1 MKKFTLDLGHLS
13 ALRRRRG
20 IRRLAIAA
28 LSAGFFFP
36 NGSATMQS
44 SSPDAQQNAAPLAN
58 TLLISEFRLRGSAGT
73 TDEFIELY
81 NNSSSGHTVAAASGT
96 GYGVA
101 ASDGSLRCSVP
112 NGTFFP
118 ARSHFLCVN
127 TGGYSLTN
135 YPAGNGTTA
144 TGDATYTTGIPDNI
158 GIAVF
163 NNNSGGASWNLANR
177 FDAIGSTSE
186 ANTLYRE
193 GAGYPPLSATS
204 VEQTV
209 YRALDPITGL
219 PVDTDNNA
227 TDLVFA
233 TTTGQQLGAGQ
244 RLGAAGPQ
252 NLGSPIFAGNSFSA
266 NLLDTSKALSML
278 PNRVRDTT
286 SDPGNNSQHGTVSIR
301 RRFRNETGA
310 NISRLRFRIEDISTF
325 PAPLGTADLRFRSST
340 LVVVAAINDAATC
353 AATGSPSTPPC
364 TVSVQGTT
372 IETPPAQAL
381 SGGFNTSISA
391 GTVTLGTPLANNA
404 SINLQ
409 FLFGVQAQGAY
420 HIEFQLEALPI
431 SGTRFR
437 VSGNTLSPTATSD
450 TLNRVADY
458 DGDGKT
464 DLSVFRPSTGVWTL
478 RRSTAG
484 ETGLAWGISTDKI
497 TPADFDGD
505 AKTDVAVYRPSEG
518 RWYIF
523 NSATSSFTSIIWG
536 ASTDIPAP
544 GDYDGDGRADA
555 SIFRPSD
562 GNWWLNRT
570 TAGSL
575 TTQFGQNGDV
585 PTVGDYDRDGKS
597 DIGIFRPSNGL
608 WFIRRSLVGDLG
620 FQFGLGTDKVAQADY
635 DGDGRT
641 DIAVYRPST
650 GQWFIANSGTPT
662 FQTIVFG
669 APTDI
674 PVPGDYDGD
683 GRADIAIFRP
693 SDGNWWLSRT
703 TAGQTTIQFG
713 QNGDRPTPN
722 AFGN

>member
-1 MKKFTLDLGHLS
+1 
-13 ALRRRRG
+13 
-20 IRRLAIAA
+20 
-28 LSAGFFFP
+28 
-36 NGSATMQS
+36 MQS
-44 SSPDAQQNAAPLAN
+44 SSPDDQQNAAPLAN

-81 NNSSSGHTVAAASGT
+81 NNTGFSHSVAATSGT

-101 ASDGSLRCSVP
+101 ASDGSLRCTVP
-112 NGTFFP
+112 NGTFIP
-118 ARSHFLCVN
+118 ARGHYLCVN
-127 TGGYSLTN
+127 TGGYSLSN
-135 YPAGNGTTA
+135 YPAGNSATA

-163 NNNSGGASWNLANR
+163 NNNSGGASWNVASR
-177 FDAIGSTSE
+177 FDAIGSTAE
-186 ANTLYRE
+186 ANTLYKE

-204 VEQTV
+204 IEQTI
-209 YRALDPITGL
+209 YRAVDPVTGL

-227 TDLVFA
+227 VDLVFA
-233 TTTGQQLGAGQ
+233 TPNGQQLGAGQ

-252 NLGSPIFAGNSFSA
+252 NMSSPIFASNTFSA
-266 NLLDTSKALSML
+266 NLLDTSKAASTV

-286 SDPGNNSQHGTVSIR
+286 SDPGNNSQHGTISIR

-310 NISRLRFRIEDISTF
+310 SVTRVRFRIEDISTF
-325 PAPLGTADLRFRSST
+325 PAALGAADLRFRST
-340 LVVVAAINDAATC
+340 GLVVVAGVNDAATC
-353 AATGSPSTPPC
+353 VATGSPSTPPC

-372 IETPPAQAL
+372 IDTPPAQAIG
-381 SGGFNTSISA
+381 GGFNTSMTA
-391 GTVTLGTPLANNA
+391 GTVTLNTPLANNS

-409 FLFGVQAQGAY
+409 FLFGVQTQGAY
-420 HIEFQLEALPI
+420 HIEFQLEALPT
-431 SGTRFR
+431 SGIRFR
-437 VSGNTLSPTATSD
+437 VSGNTSAPGTLSD
-450 TLNRVADY
+450 TLSRVADY

-464 DLSVFRPSTGVWTL
+464 DLSVFRPSTGVWTI

-523 NSATSSFTSIIWG
+523 NSATSTFTSIIWG

-662 FQTIVFG
+662 FQTITFG

-703 TAGQTTIQFG
+703 TAGPTTIQFG
-713 QNGDRPTPN
+713 QNGDIPTPN